1 MTASTSTSEPVT
13 EAVSVSPSS
22 IDDQQQQQQQVTE
35 TETAKETEKEKES
48 LTESTESTVTTAPTV
63 GKKIE
68 SIQSR
73 RQKEDISSSNISSSS
88 GISSSHNIHLSSISA
103 PAGPKDAAS
112 IATSTS
118 SSNGTSEK
126 RTMSYFLKDSGEGR
140 EMPGAQSSAVT
151 STSTNSA
158 NSATTPDPAL
168 SPSKTRRIVNLRN
181 IKAPPRSSTTSTAL
195 APQVR
200 VVDGAIVYDEKF
212 SAAININ
219 NNSTGSSSYADLEQE
234 LEYIDEDDENGKH
247 LTSAT
252 YSAKAKGSNRWNSSE
267 TDLFYEAL
275 SMCGTDFSMI
285 QTLFPHRT
293 RAQIKGK
300 YKLEE
305 KANPQ
310 RINDSLKS
318 KKAFDPTFK
327 DRVNE
332 LIKK

>member
-1 MTASTSTSEPVT
+1 MTTPITT
-13 EAVSVSPSS
+13 TQGTTTSS
-22 IDDQQQQQQQVTE
+22 I
-35 TETAKETEKEKES
+35 EK
-48 LTESTESTVTTAPTV
+48 
-63 GKKIE
+63 
-68 SIQSR
+68 
-73 RQKEDISSSNISSSS
+73 DIKLPS
-88 GISSSHNIHLSSISA
+88 
-103 PAGPKDAAS
+103 GPKDAAS

-118 SSNGTSEK
+118 GSVASEK
-126 RTMSYFLKDSGEGR
+126 RTMAYFLKDSGEGR
-140 EMPGAQSSAVT
+140 EMPSASNGTSS
-151 STSTNSA
+151 
-158 NSATTPDPAL
+158 DPSL

-181 IKAPPRSSTTSTAL
+181 IKAPPRSAATSTAM

-212 SAAININ
+212 LAAISLPSPTTDN
-219 NNSTGSSSYADLEQE
+219 LEQE
-234 LEYIDEDDENGKH
+234 LEYVDEDDENGKH

-252 YSAKAKGSNRWNSSE
+252 YSTKAKGSNRWNQSE

-285 QTLFPHRT
+285 QTLFPYRT

-305 KANPQ
+305 KSNPL
-310 RINDSLKS
+310 RINAALKE

-332 LIKK
+332 QKK

>member
-1 MTASTSTSEPVT
+1 MTTSTTSTSEPVT
-13 EAVSVSPSS
+13 ETVSSTS
-22 IDDQQQQQQQVTE
+22 INDNQQRVTE
-35 TETAKETEKEKES
+35 TETMAVKETEKES
-48 LTESTESTVTTAPTV
+48 LTEFIVTTESTPTAPNNIAIATV

-73 RQKEDISSSNISSSS
+73 RQKEDISSSNVINSTSSSF
-88 GISSSHNIHLSSISA
+88 NPHLSSISA

-118 SSNGTSEK
+118 SNNGTSEK

-140 EMPGAQSSAVT
+140 EMPGAQSSTVT
-151 STSTNSA
+151 STSA
-158 NSATTPDPAL
+158 NSATTSDPAM

-212 SAAININ
+212 SAAINMN
-219 NNSTGSSSYADLEQE
+219 SNSTGSSYADLEQE

-252 YSAKAKGSNRWNSSE
+252 YSAKAKGSNRWNSNE

-285 QTLFPHRT
+285 QTLFPYRT